1 MQISQTA
8 QTSHLHSINDLYD
21 LDIELKAID
30 PSINPHKDVNLGS
43 HGGHCTMPSNCYGC
57 SEYC

>member
-21 LDIELKAID
+21 LDIELKTAG
-30 PSINPHKDVNLGS
+30 SINSYENVNLAS
-43 HGGHCTMPSNCYGC
+43 HGGCSMPSNCGHC
-57 SEYC
+57 SEFC